1 MQTDI
6 GYFEEGQLGKTYD
19 VKLLKRMVPF
29 TRPFAK
35 PIFWSVMLVVCITLL
50 DLALPY
56 ATKVAIDRYIVP
68 KAETAAEN
76 SPAGPKT
83 NTRWITA
90 DLDRAEVRAV
100 VGNHPDLFEL
110 KGSQALITLAN
121 LDRLDKREIAVIR
134 QNDIRGLGYIS
145 ALFLAI
151 IVLDFI
157 FNFFQKLIMQYT
169 GQMIMHNLRMRL
181 FTHIQSL
188 SMAFF
193 THNPVGRLV
202 TRVTNDVQNMD
213 ELFTSVITFIFK
225 DLFLLFG
232 IGVVLIVLNWK
243 LALAAFA
250 VMPIVF
256 VATAV
261 FSVKA
266 RDIFRILR
274 IKIAE
279 INTRFAETI
288 GGIKVIQLFRNE
300 TDNYRQFET
309 LNHENYLAGMRQ
321 IRVLG
326 LFLPA
331 VEVLGVL
338 ATAIVIYYGGG
349 ETLAGTLSLGS
360 LVAFISYMKMFFRPI
375 RDLAEKYNILQNAM
389 ASAERIFLILDSQ
402 SRLPLPAP
410 DDREHQLTKI
420 ETIDLDNVFFH
431 YVADEPVLQAIDL
444 TINAGETLG
453 VVGPTGSGKTTLV
466 NLLTRFYDPTSG
478 QVRLNGRDLRGYD
491 PHAFR
496 SKMALVMQDPFL
508 FSETVKKNIFRT
520 DGQMTSAEMDTILK
534 MSNCEALIDRLPDGP
549 ETVLSE
555 GGASISSGER
565 QLISIARA
573 FARNPQLILFDEATS
588 YIDTETEIKI
598 QDATEKLMS
607 GRTSVIVAHRLST
620 VRHADRIIVLNR
632 GRIVETG
639 SHEELMDRRGFYYH
653 LHQAQG

>member
-1 MQTDI
+1 
-6 GYFEEGQLGKTYD
+6 
-19 VKLLKRMVPF
+19 MVPF

-35 PIFWSVMLVVCITLL
+35 PIFWSVLLVVCITLL
-50 DLALPY
+50 ELALPY

-68 KAETAAEN
+68 KTETAAEN
-76 SPAGPKT
+76 TPAGQKT
-83 NTRWITA
+83 NTRWIST
-90 DLDRAEVRAV
+90 DLDRADVRAV
-100 VGNHPDLFEL
+100 VDNHPDLFEFN
-110 KGSQALITLAN
+110 GSQALITLAD
-121 LDRLDKREIAVIR
+121 LGRLDKREIAVVR
-134 QNDIRGLGYIS
+134 QDDIRGLGYIS

-157 FNFFQKLIMQYT
+157 LNFIQKLIMEYT

-181 FTHIQSL
+181 FAHIQSL

-193 THNPVGRLV
+193 TRNPVGRLV

-232 IGVVLIVLNWK
+232 IGVVLVVLNWK

-250 VMPIVF
+250 VMPIVL

-300 TDNYRQFET
+300 TENFRQFEK

-389 ASAERIFLILDSQ
+389 ASAERIFLILDSR

-410 DDREHQLTKI
+410 GDREHRLAKI
-420 ETIDLDNVFFH
+420 ETITLDDVSFH
-431 YVADEPVLQAIDL
+431 YIIDEPVLKAIDL
-444 TINAGETLG
+444 TINAGETIG

-466 NLLTRFYDPTSG
+466 NLLTRFYDPSSG
-478 QVRLNGRDLRGYD
+478 QVRINGRDLRAYD
-491 PHAFR
+491 PQAFR

-508 FSETVKKNIFRT
+508 FSETVKKNIFRA
-520 DGQMTSAEMDTILK
+520 DGHMTPAEMDNILK
-534 MSNCEALIDRLPDGP
+534 LSHCDALINKLPDGP

-598 QDATEKLMS
+598 QDAMEKLMR

-639 SHEELMDRRGFYYH
+639 SHAELMDRRGFYYH
-653 LHQAQG
+653 LHQIQG